1 MIPTAFEYA
10 APASLSEALSL
21 LSQDPEAKALAGG
34 HSLLPVLKL
43 RLSAPTMLVDLH
55 QIEDLR
61 GISSHDGGVRIGAMT
76 TYYEATQ
83 NEDLKRYQA
92 LYDACS
98 VIGDTQVRNRGTI
111 GGSVAHAD
119 PAADLPAVMLVLEAT
134 VNITGT
140 GGERSVPIDD
150 FFVAMLTTALE
161 EGEIITSVDL
171 PARANGT
178 GSAYAKFAN
187 PASGYAMVGV
197 AARVTLDG
205 GKATNVRVALT
216 GAADH
221 ATRLTEVEQALEGQA
236 LSAESIAA
244 ACQNAGE
251 GQDYLGDIHA
261 SAEYRAAMVKVY
273 AKRALLKAMER
284 AQSS

>member
-1 MIPTAFEYA
+1 MIPTAFDYA
-10 APASLSEALSL
+10 APSSLSEALSL
-21 LSQDPEAKALAGG
+21 LSQNPEAKALAGG

-43 RLSAPTMLVDLH
+43 RLSAPPMLVDLH
-55 QIEDLR
+55 NIQDLK
-61 GISSHDGGVRIGAMT
+61 GVSSHNGGVRIGAMT
-76 TYYEATQ
+76 TYYEITQ
-83 NEDLKRYQA
+83 NEELKGYHA
-92 LYDACS
+92 LYDATS

-111 GGSVAHAD
+111 GGSIAHAD

-134 VNITGT
+134 VNITGPN
-140 GGERSVPIDD
+140 GERSAPIDD
-150 FFVAMLTTALE
+150 FFVAMMMTSLE
-161 EGEIITSVDL
+161 EGEIITSIDL
-171 PARANGT
+171 PALASGT

-205 GKATNVRVALT
+205 GNAKNVRVALT

-221 ATRLTEVEQALEGQA
+221 ATRLTEVEQALEGKP
-236 LSAESIAA
+236 LTAENIEA

-273 AKRALLKAMER
+273 ARRALMKAMER
-284 AQSS
+284 AQ